1 MAAGPRRQ
9 PQEAHFLGTRTREWI
24 EWARLPIPS
33 LPSRPLAKTPACSRS
48 QLTSWRRTLIWGQT
62 PALVARAGK
71 EAHWLKDSKP
81 TLGRSSLYHSP
92 LLLGF
97 GDPLRPWIPFLEALM
112 IQQLDFWDSQP
123 DENAISESE
132 RSPNVNASFLTSL
145 WAKMN
150 NVTFL
155 TSYYIS
161 GTDSLVG

>member
-1 MAAGPRRQ
+1 
-9 PQEAHFLGTRTREWI
+9 
-24 EWARLPIPS
+24 
-33 LPSRPLAKTPACSRS
+33 
-48 QLTSWRRTLIWGQT
+48 
-62 PALVARAGK
+62 
-71 EAHWLKDSKP
+71 
-81 TLGRSSLYHSP
+81 
-92 LLLGF
+92 
-97 GDPLRPWIPFLEALM
+97 M